1 MLPLQIVLSIT
12 SMVTH
17 NCLLNKSC
25 KKDLPTQAHIY
36 HFNILSYVVC
46 ILLFGILTLQSGLSW
61 YTLLIGILFG
71 VITALSA
78 VYKMLALSNGPMH
91 VTLLIT
97 TSSMILPAL
106 SGIFF
111 GESFSLPKLA
121 IIGILLFFIYLS
133 LDKGDDAKINK
144 LWFLYCSLAFVLQG
158 SIGIL
163 QKVHQSSEYKSE
175 AGGFLFIAFICSL
188 LYSSLR
194 AKRSYRELG
203 FGKKHVIFSVVAGLC
218 IFAMNY
224 LNLKLSG
231 ILPSQLFF
239 PVVNGSAI
247 VLSTLASVFLFKEK
261 LSKKQIIGLCG
272 GFLALIAICLVP

>member
-1 MLPLQIVLSIT
+1 
-12 SMVTH
+12 MVFQ
-17 NCLLNKSC
+17 NCILNNVC
-25 KKDLPTQAHIY
+25 KKELESSEHVY
-36 HFNILSYVVC
+36 RFNAISYAVC
-46 ILLFGILTLQSGLSW
+46 ILLFGLLTIGGGLSIF
-61 YTLLIGILFG
+61 TACMGVLFG
-71 VITALSA
+71 IVTALA
-78 VYKMLALSNGPMH
+78 NYCKMLSLSNGPMH

-203 FGKKHVIFSVVAGLC
+203 FGKKHVIFSVVSGLC